1 MRRLKT
7 AFDPQNL
14 LSSGKMLPQ
23 WTKLEDYPFRS
34 TDKLRFGDTDRQGH
48 VNNAAFATFFETGR
62 VELLDQLGI
71 LAGRPGLGFVIANIG
86 IDYRREVF
94 WPGTV
99 ECGTAVAKIGVS
111 SISLRQSL
119 FPEQRL
125 PRRRRR
131 ASWSRSTPRP
141 TARRRWIRRSRWP
154 WRGC

>member
-1 MRRLKT
+1 MT
-7 AFDPQNL
+7 Q
-14 LSSGKMLPQ
+14 
-23 WTKLEDYPFRS
+23 LEDYPFRS

-119 FPEQRL
+119 FQNSACVATA
-125 PRRRRR
+125 
-131 ASWSRSTPRP
+131 ASVVVQVDATTHRSTPLDQAVKVAL
-141 TARRRWIRRSRWP
+141 ARLLMP
-154 WRGC
+154 PMPPA